1 MQKAASQKSN
11 AVPRYI
17 LNFGLKETD
26 EEKPSRKVDKTVSTD
41 RSSASLKIKIS
52 RVLLSVH
59 KI

>member
-26 EEKPSRKVDKTVSTD
+26 EEKPSRKVDKLFQQIEVQPL
-41 RSSASLKIKIS
+41 LKLK
-52 RVLLSVH
+52 
-59 KI
+59 